1 MIRTIR
7 GVRIMF
13 DRDVAKNS
21 WGSNQGIQPGCKNK
35 ISTAASGGFHV
46 SAHPRR
52 SQSTSGFKVTKCD
65 LIPAHG
71 STAAQ
76 NWFSRVLNPQ
86 SYFLFETRSL
96 PRCRSLLPSQLYLL
110 CRFSQSLHSYF
121 FLLPFLRVDSH
132 VKPSLNGIILE
143 ELADFLR
150 ERGAPSYR
158 AKQITDWIYKKRV
171 ASFDAMTDL
180 PTQLRAGLAAE
191 FDTRNTEVVRVLGS
205 KDTTQKFLFR
215 LRDRNPIES
224 VLIPAS
230 PALYGQPSDRRT
242 ICVSSQVGCAYGCKF
257 CASGLEGWTRNLD
270 AGEIVQ
276 QLIAVEE
283 KSGEKIDNVVFMGM
297 GEPLANLKNLLRA
310 IRIINAS
317 WGLGIGARHITVSTS
332 GLAPQIRELA
342 NEPTQFR
349 LALSLHGATDEVR
362 SRIMP
367 VNRKYPLKVL
377 LEACDYYAAKKG
389 RMTFEYILIAGVN
402 DTDEQARELAK
413 IARRLSAK
421 VNLIPYNTVEGLE
434 WSRPSRARQEKFRSI
449 LRKHGVVATL
459 RREKGHDIAAA
470 CGQLR
475 LHTQRAERAEKV
487 EG

>member
-1 MIRTIR
+1 M
-7 GVRIMF
+7 
-13 DRDVAKNS
+13 
-21 WGSNQGIQPGCKNK
+21 
-35 ISTAASGGFHV
+35 
-46 SAHPRR
+46 
-52 SQSTSGFKVTKCD
+52 
-65 LIPAHG
+65 
-71 STAAQ
+71 
-76 NWFSRVLNPQ
+76 
-86 SYFLFETRSL
+86 
-96 PRCRSLLPSQLYLL
+96 
-110 CRFSQSLHSYF
+110 
-121 FLLPFLRVDSH
+121 
-132 VKPSLNGIILE
+132 KPSLTGIILE

-150 ERGAPSYR
+150 ERGVSSYR

-180 PTQLRAGLAAE
+180 PNELRAQLTAE
-191 FDTRNTEVVRVLGS
+191 FDTPNTEVVRVLGS

-215 LRDRNPIES
+215 LRDQNLIES

-230 PALYGQPSDRRT
+230 PALYGEASDRRT

-257 CASGLEGWTRNLD
+257 CASGLEGLTRNLD
-270 AGEIVQ
+270 AAEMVQ

-310 IRIINAS
+310 IRIINAP

-349 LALSLHGATDEVR
+349 LALSLHGATDDVR
-362 SRIMP
+362 GQIMP
-367 VNRKYPLKVL
+367 VNRRYPLKVL
-377 LEACDYYAAKKG
+377 LEACDDYVTKK
-389 RMTFEYILIAGVN
+389 RRIRFEYILIAGLN

-413 IARRLSAK
+413 IAGRLSAK
-421 VNLIPYNTVEGLE
+421 INLIPYNTVEGLE
-434 WSRPSRARQEKFRSI
+434 WSRPSRARQERFQSI
-449 LRKHGVVATL
+449 LREHGVVATL

-475 LHTQRAERAEKV
+475 LQMKRAEREV
-487 EG
+487 RFSD

>member
-1 MIRTIR
+1 M
-7 GVRIMF
+7 
-13 DRDVAKNS
+13 
-21 WGSNQGIQPGCKNK
+21 
-35 ISTAASGGFHV
+35 
-46 SAHPRR
+46 
-52 SQSTSGFKVTKCD
+52 
-65 LIPAHG
+65 
-71 STAAQ
+71 
-76 NWFSRVLNPQ
+76 
-86 SYFLFETRSL
+86 
-96 PRCRSLLPSQLYLL
+96 
-110 CRFSQSLHSYF
+110 
-121 FLLPFLRVDSH
+121 
-132 VKPSLNGIILE
+132 KPSLTGIILE

-180 PTQLRAGLAAE
+180 PNELRAELTAE
-191 FDTRNTEVVRVLGS
+191 FDTPKTEVVRVLGS

-215 LRDRNPIES
+215 LRDQNLIES

-310 IRIINAS
+310 IRIINAP

-342 NEPTQFR
+342 NESTQFR

-362 SRIMP
+362 SKIMP

-377 LEACDYYAAKKG
+377 LEACDYYVAKKR
-389 RMTFEYILIAGVN
+389 RMMIEHILIAGVN

-421 VNLIPYNTVEGLE
+421 INLIPYNTVEGLE
-434 WSRPSRARQEKFRSI
+434 WSRPSRARQERFQSI
-449 LRKHGVVATL
+449 LREHGVVATL

-475 LHTQRAERAEKV
+475 LQTKQAEREWSDR
-487 EG
+487 EERHRR